1 MLSHFDREMLELH
14 RDSRLDSK
22 EMDEAMG
29 GGRIHFRKSLETWQA
44 KRTRLLKIIIIK
56 LLDCEIKK
64 ENELG
69 TKRRLD

>member
-1 MLSHFDREMLELH
+1 
-14 RDSRLDSK
+14 
-22 EMDEAMG
+22 MG